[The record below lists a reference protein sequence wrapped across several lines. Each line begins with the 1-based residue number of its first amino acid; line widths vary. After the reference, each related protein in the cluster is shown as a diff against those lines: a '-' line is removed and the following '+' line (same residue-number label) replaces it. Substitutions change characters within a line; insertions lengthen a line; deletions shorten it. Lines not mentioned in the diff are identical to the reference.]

1 MTSSGWWGEAA
12 TGSGTVSIRVAR
24 SDDGVRLVVEGS
36 GGAADVVVPDR
47 LASDLAAA
55 LLASTGAGS
64 TDPGGAGGADGSD
77 GQGSGSTD
85 PPDAWRPWSEPLPDE
100 ETIDRARDEAL
111 EVLRQVAADLPEA
124 AEVEVLGVP
133 TFRVATRSFA
143 VVEVA
148 DGCPV
153 LRVKVP
159 VAEQERLLADDR
171 YRRDAETGVHGW
183 TSLRLDLSD
192 AESLRALLIAG
203 YRNVA
208 PEHLGSQV
216 SL

>member
-24 SDDGVRLVVEGS
+24 RDDGVRLVVEGP
-36 GGAADVVVPDR
+36 GGAADVVVPEA
-47 LASDLAAA
+47 LATDLAEA

-64 TDPGGAGGADGSD
+64 TDVGGAAGADGAD
-77 GQGSGSTD
+77 GEGSGPSD
-85 PPDAWRPWSEPLPDE
+85 PPGAGRPWSEPLPDE
-100 ETIDRARDEAL
+100 ATIDRARDEAL

-153 LRVKVP
+153 VRVKVS

-171 YRRDAETGVHGW
+171 YRRDEETGVHGW
-183 TSLRLDLSD
+183 TSLRVDLSD
-192 AESLRALLIAG
+192 ADSMRTLLISG

-216 SL
+216 TL